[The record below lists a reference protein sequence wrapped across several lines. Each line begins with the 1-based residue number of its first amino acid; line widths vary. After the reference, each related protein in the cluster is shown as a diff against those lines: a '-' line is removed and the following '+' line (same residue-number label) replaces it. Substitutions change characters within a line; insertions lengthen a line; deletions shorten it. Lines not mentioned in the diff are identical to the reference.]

1 MFMGEY
7 QYTIDEKGR
16 LSIPAK
22 FRETLD
28 VKGEKR
34 LVITRGMDHCLFVF
48 PGYEWQIWENKIKSL
63 PVTQASARSFVRIM
77 LSGAFEAELNKQGRI
92 LIPQSLRDYA
102 EIKKD
107 AVIIGI
113 SNRMEIW
120 DKARWGT
127 YVECSEKSLEEISEK
142 LVNFGF

>member
-7 QYTIDEKGR
+7 HYTIDEKGR

-22 FRETLD
+22 FREILD
-28 VKGEKR
+28 AKDEKR
-34 LVITRGMDHCLFVF
+34 LIVTRGMDHCLFIF
-48 PGYEWQIWENKIKSL
+48 PGYEWQVWENKIKSL

-77 LSGAFEAELNKQGRI
+77 LSGAFEAEINKQGRI

-120 DKARWGT
+120 DKVRWGT

-142 LVNFGF
+142 LVDFGF